1 MLPMVPGVCLY
12 GAHRVSPEPPD
23 TCVKCWLCSMQRIPP
38 KKPVAIKLTLQLAAS
53 ACSSLKPC
61 VPICQ
66 VMAFNYKISA
76 LAPISR
82 GFRRKF

>member
-1 MLPMVPGVCLY
+1 MLPMVPGIGLY
-12 GAHRVSPEPPD
+12 RAHRVSPEPPAP
-23 TCVKCWLCSMQRIPP
+23 VWSAGSVLCRGSPQET
-38 KKPVAIKLTLQLAAS
+38 VAIKLTLKLAAS

-66 VMAFNYKISA
+66 VMAFNYKIFA

>member
-1 MLPMVPGVCLY
+1 
-12 GAHRVSPEPPD
+12 
-23 TCVKCWLCSMQRIPP
+23 MQGIPS
-38 KKPVAIKLTLQLAAS
+38 KKPVAIKLTLKLAAS

-66 VMAFNYKISA
+66 VMAFNYKIFA